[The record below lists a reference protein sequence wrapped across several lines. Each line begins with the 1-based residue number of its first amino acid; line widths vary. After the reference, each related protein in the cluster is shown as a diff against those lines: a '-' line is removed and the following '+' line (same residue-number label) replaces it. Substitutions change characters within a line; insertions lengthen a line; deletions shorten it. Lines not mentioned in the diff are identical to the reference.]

1 MRAGIQHRDRERIPE
16 AGQGGS
22 WRYLRMCSQQY
33 AARLLEMLDETHVR
47 HAEVASRSPPRR
59 RGCQDRFPGDSA
71 CLPKCVVMMHIRMAH
86 NAHMNLHWSEC
97 CNLTPQGWRP
107 GNASAGA
114 MPCGTPSNISHTCIG
129 ASAVLMDP
137 EARELHD
144 LEFGCLDSIIYHVT
158 Q

>member
-86 NAHMNLHWSEC
+86 NAHMNLHWSDRVLQL
-97 CNLTPQGWRP
+97 NTTRLAAWQRIGWR
-107 GNASAGA
+107 NALRNTIKYFTYMYWCICSSDG
-114 MPCGTPSNISHTCIG
+114 PRSTRTP
-129 ASAVLMDP
+129 
-137 EARELHD
+137 
-144 LEFGCLDSIIYHVT
+144 
-158 Q
+158 